1 MDFKKVLYLS
11 VKKLELER
19 SILIYKM
26 DEILN

>member
-26 DEILN
+26 EYKK